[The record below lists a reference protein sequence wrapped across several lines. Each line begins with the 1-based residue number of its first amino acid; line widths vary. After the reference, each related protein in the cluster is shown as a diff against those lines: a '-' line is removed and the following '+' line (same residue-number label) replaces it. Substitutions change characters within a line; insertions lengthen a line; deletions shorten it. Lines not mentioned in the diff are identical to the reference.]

1 MSRACLTPG
10 PARQR
15 PVLTT
20 ARTPSP
26 APAPSRSL
34 LEDRPRAAGLAEPDW
49 HPDLGHPRETAPSE
63 GPVRLRA
70 AHLGGPVTMCSVR
83 MAALS
88 WGARGPHSRPRQAWR
103 LQVGAQGACMALGC
117 RCAKLHRKGSR
128 VQSGARA
135 GGGRAGSFRER
146 CGSGAGSGWDPFCP
160 ARERALLPALS
171 QTAQRAAPAPS
182 PRPAAGGELPARPST
197 PCPLREERR
206 ALKWS
211 LWAGPQAAAQALG
224 AVPTLAGSTW
234 AAGHAQPSAP
244 SSPLRCGSPASVLGL
259 LRFCDWSQALC
270 QLLGP
275 SSRASEAETVIG
287 PISQTRL

>member
-1 MSRACLTPG
+1 MAACGPPG
-10 PARQR
+10 GPRYHVFCADGGPELGSAWPAQ
-15 PVLTT
+15 
-20 ARTPSP
+20 PS
-26 APAPSRSL
+26 
-34 LEDRPRAAGLAEPDW
+34 AAGLEA
-49 HPDLGHPRETAPSE
+49 
-63 GPVRLRA
+63 
-70 AHLGGPVTMCSVR
+70 
-83 MAALS
+83 
-88 WGARGPHSRPRQAWR
+88 
-103 LQVGAQGACMALGC
+103 
-117 RCAKLHRKGSR
+117 
-128 VQSGARA
+128 A
-135 GGGRAGSFRER
+135 GG
-146 CGSGAGSGWDPFCP
+146 CSGCLHGPWVPLCKTSSKRQQGPEWRRGWWGSGWQLQGALWVRSRGWLGPFCP
-160 ARERALLPALS
+160 ARERALLPDLS

-275 SSRASEAETVIG
+275 SSQASEAETVIG

>member
-1 MSRACLTPG
+1 MAACGTPG
-10 PARQR
+10 GPRYHVFCADGGPELGSAWPAQ
-15 PVLTT
+15 
-20 ARTPSP
+20 PS
-26 APAPSRSL
+26 
-34 LEDRPRAAGLAEPDW
+34 AAGLEA
-49 HPDLGHPRETAPSE
+49 
-63 GPVRLRA
+63 
-70 AHLGGPVTMCSVR
+70 
-83 MAALS
+83 
-88 WGARGPHSRPRQAWR
+88 
-103 LQVGAQGACMALGC
+103 
-117 RCAKLHRKGSR
+117 
-128 VQSGARA
+128 A
-135 GGGRAGSFRER
+135 GG
-146 CGSGAGSGWDPFCP
+146 CSGCLHGPWVPLCKTSSKRQQGPEWRRGWWGSGWQLQG
-160 ARERALLPALS
+160 ALWVRSRGWLGPLLS
-171 QTAQRAAPAPS
+171 SSGKGPAPGPLADRTEGSASSEPS
-182 PRPAAGGELPARPST
+182 PCCRRELLSRPST